1 MKTGIIVG
9 TNELS
14 RLTYA
19 AITAV
24 IVSSMGDEVKVFLT
38 MDAVKAFTKSPEINE
53 NDVSSKTIRE
63 KNEEDYISLFR
74 KAKKSGTKIYACSY
88 ATKLFNYNKSDYN
101 DLVDEIK
108 GLTSFNMEIEG
119 GQIISV
125 W

>member
-19 AITAV
+19 AMTAV

-38 MDAVKAFTKSPEINE
+38 MDAVKAFTKNPEVKEEDI
-53 NDVSSKTIRE
+53 SSKTMRE
-63 KNEEDYISLFR
+63 KNEEDYVSLFK
-74 KAKKSGTKIYACSY
+74 KAKKSGTRIYACSY
-88 ATKLFNYNKSDYN
+88 ATKLFNY
-101 DLVDEIK
+101 K
-108 GLTSFNMEIEG
+108 GITSFNMEIEG
-119 GQIISV
+119 GQIVSV